1 MGCQKWLCLCA
12 PIFLTYFWWSRWCV
26 RCINR
31 FKPVNQSWKN
41 ALRAKII
48 LLYTCINQHF
58 SDFFY
63 SSQWTQFLLHNWLKN
78 LVWIVGRGKKDDE
91 NGWVLSSK
99 HGNIGYG
106 VSSLWIYVFSFHQS
120 AGNSKTTTKHQISAK
135 FFSFCRN
142 LKRARLS
149 FVFSNCNKK
158 KKNIGWYLV
167 SCSWLLVT
175 GWAMKEAMKS
185 KRF

>member
-1 MGCQKWLCLCA
+1 MASPLCSN
-12 PIFLTYFWWSRWCV
+12 FLTYFWWSRWCV

-78 LVWIVGRGKKDDE
+78 LVWIVGRGEKDDE

-99 HGNIGYG
+99 HGNISYG
-106 VSSLWIYVFSFHQS
+106 VSSLWIYVFMLNQPATQKQLPNTKYQPSFLVFV
-120 AGNSKTTTKHQISAK
+120 AIWNEPDFCFFLIATK
-135 FFSFCRN
+135 R
-142 LKRARLS
+142 
-149 FVFSNCNKK
+149 KK
-158 KKNIGWYLV
+158 KSDIWCLV
-167 SCSWLLVT
+167 V
-175 GWAMKEAMKS
+175 G
-185 KRF
+185 